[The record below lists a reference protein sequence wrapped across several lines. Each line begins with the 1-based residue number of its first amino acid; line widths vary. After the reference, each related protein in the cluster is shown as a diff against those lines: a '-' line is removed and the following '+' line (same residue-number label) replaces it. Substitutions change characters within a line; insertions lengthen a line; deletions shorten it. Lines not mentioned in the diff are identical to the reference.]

1 MKKILLIKSLED
13 NYDLDYIGGFE
24 QANSLSVAITR
35 TFLPK
40 WGESPLKTLL
50 ISRFHH
56 LPLLRLAFEYTFKEG
71 SDILESLALNFVYGD
86 VDHEHDKRE
95 LVDLSQINDI
105 LKEYFYLI
113 GYSKVDCKGT
123 DEIEAFIKRLAKDVP
138 LVEDYFKLI
147 E

>member
-13 NYDLDYIGGFE
+13 NFDLDYIGSFE
-24 QANSLSVAITR
+24 QANSLSVATTR
-35 TFLPK
+35 AFLPK

-56 LPLLRLAFEYTFKEG
+56 LPSLRLAFDYTFKEG

-95 LVDLSQINDI
+95 LVDSSQINDI